1 MDKLENLNSSKEI
14 VDYIKEKT
22 RNSNDLTYR
31 EITVNNDTIYI
42 VFSEALTDTSVISN
56 YVIRSIKDIEKAV
69 NKNKEE
75 VILNE
80 KIEKS
85 IENENNSLP
94 KIIKKKKLSSDI
106 VEKKLNEDSNFNIF
120 DIIDKLE
127 KSIAISKVKKLDL
140 KQDNIFFYIFSGFTC
155 IIHNTDILV
164 AETKGN
170 LDRGVSEPKTE
181 GTIKGPKDAFLE
193 NYSNNIGLIRKR
205 IKGEDLI
212 LDEKIIGRRS
222 KTKVGLMYIS
232 DIAKPEL
239 VKYVNDKLDKIN
251 IDAILDSNYI
261 AEFIENST
269 RADFP
274 TIFSTERPDLVSF
287 YILQGRVAIVVENSP
302 FVLVLPA
309 FIGDFVNNIE
319 DYYQKDKNIT
329 FTKII
334 RYLAFAFTI
343 TLPALYVA
351 LTTFDQESIPTDLLI
366 SFATQKKGVPFTAF
380 VEAFLMIMS
389 FEILREG
396 DYRVPSAARKYIINC
411 RRSYPRRRCCKC
423 WNCIPNYDNCNCTI
437 DNIWVTI
444 Y

>member
-1 MDKLENLNSSKEI
+1 MNKLEFLKTSKEI

-22 RNSNDLTYR
+22 RNSNDVTYR
-31 EITVNNDTIYI
+31 EITVNGDTIYI
-42 VFSEALTDTSVISN
+42 IFNEALTDTSVISN
-56 YVIRSIKDIEKAV
+56 YVIRSIKDIEKNIDE
-69 NKNKEE
+69 NKDEIK
-75 VILNE
+75 LTK
-80 KIEKS
+80 KIDNI
-85 IENENNSLP
+85 IEDENNFLP
-94 KIIKKKKLSSDI
+94 KIIKKKKLSSEI
-106 VEKKLNEDSNFNIF
+106 VEKKMDEKKCINIF

-127 KSIAISKVKKLDL
+127 KSISISKVKKIDL
-140 KQDNIFFYIFSGFTC
+140 KQDNIFYYIFSGFTC

-164 AETKGN
+164 AETKGK

-193 NYSNNIGLIRKR
+193 NYSSNVGLIRKR
-205 IKGEDLI
+205 IKDEKLI

-239 VKYVNDKLDKIN
+239 IKYVNDKLSKID

-261 AEFIENST
+261 AECIENST
-269 RADFP
+269 KADFP

-287 YILQGRVAIVVENSP
+287 YILQGRIAIVVENSP

-309 FIGDFVNNIE
+309 FVGDFINSIE
-319 DYYQKDKNIT
+319 DYYQKDKNTT

-334 RYLAFAFTI
+334 RYLAFIITI
-343 TLPALYVA
+343 TIPALYVA

-366 SFATQKKGVPFTAF
+366 SFATQKKGVPFSAF
-380 VEAFLMIMS
+380 IEALLMIIS

-411 RRSYPRRRCCKC
+411 RGL
-423 WNCIPNYDNCNCTI
+423 NTG
-437 DNIWVTI
+437 
-444 Y
+444 